1 MAIKYGRPIESRVR
15 VVPADQDRIVVVP
28 STHPK
33 CERCWHYH
41 PSVGSIAD
49 HPGLC
54 ERCDNNLHGH
64 GETRSF
70 A

>member
-1 MAIKYGRPIESRVR
+1 MMTSSVILSR
-15 VVPADQDRIVVVP
+15 QDAAGMSVKVIP
-28 STHPK
+28 SQHDK

-41 PSVGSIAD
+41 PSVGSLAN

-54 ERCDNNLHGH
+54 ERCDSNLHGH